1 MVKAEIKKVLISES
15 AYLLTCVT
23 GAFPASCFC
32 VRPVLRLFQDSS
44 GGPVSHTKDQKTG
57 GSQSLALF
65 RLTAGVIRLL
75 THWVDAPFQRRESQ
89 DSSFSVCVPE
99 TEVKFCY

>member
-1 MVKAEIKKVLISES
+1 M
-15 AYLLTCVT
+15 
-23 GAFPASCFC
+23 
-32 VRPVLRLFQDSS
+32 
-44 GGPVSHTKDQKTG
+44 SHTKDQKTG

-89 DSSFSVCVPE
+89 DSSFSVCVCVPKSVCVPE
-99 TEVKFCY
+99 TEVTELS